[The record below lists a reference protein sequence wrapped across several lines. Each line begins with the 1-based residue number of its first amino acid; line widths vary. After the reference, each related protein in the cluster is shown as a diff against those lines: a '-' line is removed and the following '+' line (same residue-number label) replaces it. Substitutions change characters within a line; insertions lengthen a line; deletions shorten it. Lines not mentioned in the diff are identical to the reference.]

1 MMHALS
7 SVLVGGEAGG
17 GDGSSAWDS
26 DANLRDGAS
35 VGTWVFSVNWVHR
48 EVTGVMVIDIVSPPS
63 LNTIELSMAGTNP
76 QEPLEGSFNEGRRAM
91 WLERVGC

>member
-35 VGTWVFSVNWVHR
+35 VGTWVSSVNWVHR
-48 EVTGVMVIDIVSPPS
+48 EVTGVMVVVIVSPPS
-63 LNTIELSMAGTNP
+63 LNTIELSMASTNP
-76 QEPLEGSFNEGRRAM
+76 QEPLEGLFNEGRRAM